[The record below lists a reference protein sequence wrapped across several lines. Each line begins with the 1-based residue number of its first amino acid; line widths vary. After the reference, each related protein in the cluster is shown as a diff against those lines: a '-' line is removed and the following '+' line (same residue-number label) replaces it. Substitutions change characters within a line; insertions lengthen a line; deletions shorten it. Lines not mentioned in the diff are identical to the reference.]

1 MKLNTKAL
9 KEVEIGIPIIQEGV
23 YHARLDKV
31 ELKPNKAGDG
41 QNLYIMV
48 KVLDNPVQSKV
59 DGKEIQNQGQ
69 VVCSRY
75 ISMQSTD
82 TYDPNK
88 ALKELAVAINHPEN
102 EDLEETHLKDKIVMV
117 KIGWQDKRKDE
128 KTGKEYAAS
137 NTIDR
142 FTPVPAEDTFTPP
155 PF

>member
-9 KEVEIGIPIIQEGV
+9 AEVEIGIPVIQEGV

-31 ELKPNKAGDG
+31 EIKPNKAGNG
-41 QNLYIMV
+41 SNLYIMV
-48 KVLDNPVQSKV
+48 KVLDNPVMLKS
-59 DGKEIQNQGQ
+59 DGKEIENKGQ

-75 ISMQSTD
+75 ISLQPSD

-88 ALKELAVAINHPEN
+88 ILKELAVAINHPADQ
-102 EDLEETHLKDKIVMV
+102 DLEETHLKDKIVMV

-128 KTGKEYAAS
+128 TSGKEYPAS